1 VDPTNEQLT
10 TDNPPPPGAVR
21 ILGLT
26 FLNGSAHDAVE
37 RVSRTGGVLTV
48 PAAPALVRLRQDPTY
63 RQAMLSADYA
73 IPDSGLMV
81 LAWRILKGEKLARVS
96 GLVYLRELVHQPEFR
111 ESCAVF
117 FVLPSE
123 EAQRKLLAW
132 ASANHIRVS
141 EEDCYV
147 APRYALELED
157 PALVEGLTGKRP
169 RHVIIAIGNGPQE
182 KLGVYLRDRL
192 EYRPAFHCIGA
203 ALGFLTGDQVAIPDW
218 ADRIY
223 LGWLLRLL
231 AQPRIFIPRLAR
243 AAAVPW
249 MILKWK
255 EKLPPLKRSRK

>member
-1 VDPTNEQLT
+1 VDPTNEQPT
-10 TDNPPPPGAVR
+10 TDNPLAPGAVR

-26 FLNGSAHDAVE
+26 FLNGSARDAVE

-48 PAAPALVRLRQDPTY
+48 PAAPALVRLRHDPTY

-81 LAWRILKGEKLARVS
+81 LAWRILKGEKLVRVS
-96 GLVYLRELVHQPEFR
+96 GLIYLRELVRQPEFR
-111 ESCAVF
+111 ESGAVF
-117 FVLPSE
+117 LVLPSE
-123 EAQRKLLAW
+123 NARRKFLAW
-132 ASANHIRVS
+132 ASTNHVRVS

-157 PALVEGLTGKRP
+157 PALAERLTGKRP

-218 ADRIY
+218 ADRLY
-223 LGWLLRLL
+223 LGWLLRLF

-249 MILKWK
+249 MIARYGG
-255 EKLPPLKRSRK
+255 ELPPLRASR